1 MINQAV
7 GTINR
12 RSPLCCP
19 MHSLSFCVFW
29 MKKALIACATR
40 LHDVQNSAEYGV
52 ELSGEVNIDF
62 GKVMRR
68 MRRIRSDIS
77 EVSCL

>member
-1 MINQAV
+1 MINQAID
-7 GTINR
+7 TICR
-12 RSPLCCP
+12 TVMTCTIS
-19 MHSLSFCVFW
+19 HSLVLCPFW
-29 MKKALIACATR
+29 MAKALIACATR
-40 LHDVQNSAEYGV
+40 LHDVRNSAEYGV

-77 EVSCL
+77 EVSLL